1 MEQRFSNRKIDMIF
15 ETHAHYEGEEFDSDR
30 IELLSSL
37 KDENIYKVIDVGSS
51 IETSRQAV
59 ELARQYDY
67 MYAAVGV
74 HPDSVAEMTEQDIDE
89 LRKMSSDSKVVA
101 IGEIGPDYY
110 YDYTDEEKEKQL
122 YWYKRQLDLAL
133 ELNLPVII
141 HSRDAAKDT
150 FDIMKEYSGRGLQGV
165 MHCYGYSAEQAKQYV
180 KMGYYLGIGG
190 ALTFKNAV
198 KKVEVV
204 REIPLEFI
212 VLETDCP
219 YMAPVPVRGTR
230 NYSGNLKY
238 VVEKIAEIKGISTEE
253 VERITYDNAMKLFRI
268 KEDN

>member
-1 MEQRFSNRKIDMIF
+1 MEQRFSNRKLVMIF

-37 KDENIYKVIDVGSS
+37 KKENIYKIIDVGSS
-51 IETSRQAV
+51 IETSRKAI
-59 ELARQYDY
+59 ELAKQYDY
-67 MYAAVGV
+67 IYAAVGV
-74 HPDSVAEMTEQDIDE
+74 HPDSVGEMVVSDIDE
-89 LRKMSSDSKVVA
+89 LRRMTCEKKVVA

-110 YDYTDEEKEKQL
+110 YDYTDEDKEKQI
-122 YWYKRQLDLAL
+122 YWYKKQLDLAL
-133 ELNLPVII
+133 EVDLPVII

-150 FDIMKEYSGRGLQGV
+150 FDIMSEYSKRGLQGV
-165 MHCYGYSAEQAKQYV
+165 LHCYGYSAEQAKQYV
-180 KMGYYLGIGG
+180 KMGYYIGIGG

-204 REIPLEFI
+204 REIPLEYI

-238 VVEKIAEIKGISTEE
+238 VVEKIAEIKGISTDE
-253 VERITYDNAMKLFRI
+253 VEKITYDNAMRLFRI
-268 KEDN
+268 NEDY